1 MDFVPQRELC
11 AHIHRPAG
19 SGMVHDKYAGVT
31 VDRRGRE
38 LHFVLNYRT
47 DTEKDDLQ

>member
-1 MDFVPQRELC
+1 MDDLD
-11 AHIHRPAG
+11 ALYKKALDGLPARFK
-19 SGMVHDKYAGVT
+19 MDVT

-38 LHFVLNYRT
+38 LHFVLNYLT